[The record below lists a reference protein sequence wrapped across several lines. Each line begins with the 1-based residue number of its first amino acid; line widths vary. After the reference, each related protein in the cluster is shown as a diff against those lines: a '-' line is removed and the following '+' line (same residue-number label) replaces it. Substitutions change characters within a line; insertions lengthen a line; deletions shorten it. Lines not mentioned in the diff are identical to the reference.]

1 MADAGCQRQD
11 TKDFKPMKIGI
22 LTFHHS
28 LNCGAALQAWA
39 LQTYLRQQG
48 LNAEI
53 VNYGKIGWP
62 SKYYLRTDS
71 LRHFVGSFYNGFN
84 TFRRSFLIES
94 YRRHLYRRFLKDVMR
109 IGRAVDKGGINAL
122 GYTHLIAGSDQVW
135 HPIINEGDETYFLAN
150 VPEGVKRIS
159 YAPSFGVDEF
169 DANLESQMSGW
180 LKKFNAISV
189 REPEGAAIVKRL
201 SGRDAEVVCD
211 PTLLLGR
218 EAYEAIERKPRFGLP
233 EKYIAVYT
241 ICGHPWAEAEAIKL
255 GDKLGLPVV
264 HLPGGQLARW
274 YLPGE
279 VKRVTALGPS
289 EWLWFIHHAEYVVT
303 NSFHGTVFSLL
314 FHRPFWVALNNKAS
328 DVRMRT
334 LLSAMRL
341 SERSSTVP
349 SDCGITMPDVQ
360 WSLVDNHVICLSESG
375 KKFLKGSL

>member
-1 MADAGCQRQD
+1 
-11 TKDFKPMKIGI
+11 MKIGI

-48 LNAEI
+48 LDAEI

-150 VPEGVKRIS
+150 AADGVKRIS
-159 YAPSFGVDEF
+159 YAPSFGVDTFEPDLEARMASWLAAF
-169 DANLESQMSGW
+169 D
-180 LKKFNAISV
+180 KISV
-189 REPEGAAIVKRL
+189 REPQGAEIVKRIC
-201 SGRDAEVVCD
+201 GREATVVCD
-211 PTLLLGR
+211 PTLLLSR
-218 EAYEAIERKPRFGLP
+218 EDYERIERRPRFALP

-241 ICGHPWAEAEAIKL
+241 ICGHPWAEDEAIKL
-255 GDKLGLPVV
+255 GERIGLPIV

-274 YLPGE
+274 YLPGK
-279 VKRVTALGPS
+279 VKRITALGPA

-314 FHRPFWVALNNKAS
+314 FHRPFWVALNDKAS
-328 DVRMRT
+328 DSRMLT
-334 LLSAMRL
+334 LLAGTGYESRMSISPVEYEDL
-341 SERSSTVP
+341 MKCVNWL
-349 SDCGITMPDVQ
+349 G
-360 WSLVDNHVICLSESG
+360 VDAKVEHMANGG
-375 KKFLKGSL
+375 KTFLKGVL